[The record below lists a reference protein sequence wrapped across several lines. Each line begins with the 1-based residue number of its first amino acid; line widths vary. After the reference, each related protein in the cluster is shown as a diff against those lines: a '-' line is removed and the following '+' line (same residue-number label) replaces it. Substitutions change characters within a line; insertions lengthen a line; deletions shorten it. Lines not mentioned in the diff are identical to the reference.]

1 MKKVLLIIILL
12 ITRVLMSQ
20 TDVEINSYYQEISSK
35 SEYGIKKE
43 KCKFLKDVKIFVQ
56 GNPDD
61 TMNFELNKI
70 ISELDTIIEKIKF
83 SVTDN
88 KDSANIFIYFGTKDE
103 YSKINKT
110 ASPYLENNY
119 GLFLSHH
126 LNGEIKKSYIF
137 IDMERTSKNNV
148 RKHLLREELTQS
160 LGLGNDSN
168 KYPDSIFYQDWST
181 VTSYSKLDIE
191 IIKQHYR

>member
-70 ISELDTIIEKIKF
+70 L
-83 SVTDN
+83 SVFPNSDFN
-88 KDSANIFIYFGTKDE
+88 
-103 YSKINKT
+103 
-110 ASPYLENNY
+110 
-119 GLFLSHH
+119 H
-126 LNGEIKKSYIF
+126 IKKLNTIGPMN
-137 IDMERTSKNNV
+137 I
-148 RKHLLREELTQS
+148 
-160 LGLGNDSN
+160 
-168 KYPDSIFYQDWST
+168 
-181 VTSYSKLDIE
+181 
-191 IIKQHYR
+191 